1 MKKKTYQFLLKAAA
15 IFVAVF
21 LLLATVILPL
31 AAIAEGVSPEQADS
45 LAENVHVEETAT
57 AGLKSPFTWSYLATI
72 AGATAATLLIAQFTK
87 MPLDRVW
94 KIPTRALVYVI
105 AFLILFLA
113 QLFTGGMTVD
123 KFVLTAVN
131 AFVVA
136 LAAYGS
142 YELTFAKIERK
153 Y

>member
-1 MKKKTYQFLLKAAA
+1 MKKKNTLVLMKA
-15 IFVAVF
+15 VAVF
-21 LLLATVILPL
+21 AVAILLLATVILPL
-31 AAIAEGVSPEQADS
+31 AAVAEGASPEQTET
-45 LAENVHVEETAT
+45 LTENVPAEETAA
-57 AGLKSPFTWSYLATI
+57 AGPNSPFTWSYLATI
-72 AGATAATLLIAQFTK
+72 AGATAATLLIAEFTK

-105 AFLILFLA
+105 AFLILLLA
-113 QLFTGGMTVD
+113 QLFTGGLTVD

>member
-1 MKKKTYQFLLKAAA
+1 MKKVMIFLVAMALLILPVAAA
-15 IFVAVF
+15 AE
-21 LLLATVILPL
+21 
-31 AAIAEGVSPEQADS
+31 AAAPVQENEIQ
-45 LAENVHVEETAT
+45 ENVPAEETTT
-57 AGLKSPFTWSYLATI
+57 AGLKSPFTWTYLATI

-105 AFLILFLA
+105 AFLILLLA